1 MGLGIGTGIGLIRK
15 ALFVMTGGLSGR
27 VFKDDS
33 KKKRTRTA
41 KAPER
46 QVRAERQPK
55 ATPVNRDA
63 RRPKPRAAR
72 TSTAARATG
81 PGNGT
86 ANALERIAKLH
97 RQGALSDEEFAA
109 AKARI
114 LGTDQ
119 TVKEAATG
127 PATYPAVEANVAA
140 ARQLADLAGHD
151 STSVA
156 TITGD

>member
-1 MGLGIGTGIGLIRK
+1 MGIGIGIGLMRK

-33 KKKRTRTA
+33 KKKRTA

-46 QVRAERQPK
+46 QVRTERQPK
-55 ATPVNRDA
+55 ATPLKRET

-72 TSTAARATG
+72 KATAAKV
-81 PGNGT
+81 NGT
-86 ANALERIAKLH
+86 ANALDRVAKLH
-97 RQGALSDEEFAA
+97 GQGALTDEEFAA

-114 LGTDQ
+114 LGTSQ
-119 TVKEAATG
+119 TPKESTAA

-140 ARQLADLAGHD
+140 ARRLADLAAND
-151 STSVA
+151 REAPVA
-156 TITGD
+156 SISAD